1 MSETS
6 QSRKNRQPFFD
17 EIYTAKRCEFSR
29 SNDQIYDMR
38 VMNSQQRHCSQ

>member
-6 QSRKNRQPFFD
+6 QSRKNRQHFFD

-29 SNDQIYDMR
+29 SNDQLYDMR
-38 VMNSQQRHCSQ
+38 GMNSQQIHCSQ